1 MILIIDNTD
10 DEQVIF
16 YYFLDNKFAQTVFK
30 VKNNQDLL
38 VCLDAFLSE
47 LKISLSAIT
56 VLGVVVGA
64 GKFTGT
70 RLAVTMANTLAYSLK
85 IPVISL
91 EKNFDQQAALELA
104 RAATPGT
111 YVMPVYSGPA
121 RTS

>member
-1 MILIIDNTD
+1 MILFIDNTE
-10 DEQVIF
+10 DEQVVF
-16 YYFLDNKFAQTVFK
+16 YYFLDNKFAQTTVK

-38 VCLDAFLSE
+38 VSLDIFLSE
-47 LKISLSAIT
+47 LKISVSAIT

-85 IPVISL
+85 IPIISL
-91 EKNFDQQAALELA
+91 EKNFDTQLALEMA
-104 RAATPGT
+104 KAAPVGT
-111 YVMPVYSGPA
+111 YIMPVYSGPA

>member
-1 MILIIDNTD
+1 MILFIDNTD

-16 YYFLDNKFAQTVFK
+16 YYFLDNKFAQTSIK

-38 VCLDAFLSE
+38 ISLDIFLSG
-47 LKISLSAIT
+47 LKMPLSAIT

-104 RAATPGT
+104 RAATVGT

>member
-1 MILIIDNTD
+1 MILFIDNTD

-16 YYFLDNKFAQTVFK
+16 YYFLDNKFAQTSVK

-38 VCLDAFLSE
+38 VSLDIFLSG
-47 LKISLSAIT
+47 LKMPLSAIA
-56 VLGVVVGA
+56 VLGVVVGV

-91 EKNFDQQAALELA
+91 EKNFDQQAALDLA
-104 RAATPGT
+104 RVATVGT